1 MGHGKET
8 PRQKMIGLMYLFL
21 TCMLALNVSKD
32 VLDAFIT
39 INDRLND
46 TNTNFISKNEIAYDA
61 IDKSYASNKTK
72 TEKVYK
78 TALTLREK
86 SDSLVESIQYYKDTI
101 IFYADQI
108 PPSERFKLP
117 GKMGYY
123 RYDEELKDT
132 IHLEEAVNSK
142 DNTDVPAQ
150 LMVGHNGNSV
160 HGITLKEK
168 FDVYREWA
176 IETIDEFGADTTS
189 EIAKTIYSVF
199 NTADERGGKHQG
211 GVLSWQRRN
220 FEHLPLM
227 AVITIMTQ
235 MQASVRNVEGDIL
248 NLMYKSLDAE
258 SFKFNKL
265 ESIVL
270 PKSTY
275 VMRGNE
281 YSAQIFLAAFD
292 TTQAP
297 IVEIGRVQTNDKGEL
312 FIENPIEVPVDPKT
326 GMATYSTKG
335 TSVGE
340 KKYEGLIKVPK
351 PNSQDFQV
359 YQFSNEYQ
367 VAEPS
372 LVVSPTKMNVFYI
385 GPDNPV
391 KVSVPGI
398 SSDKI
403 TANITPS
410 SYGTMRNKGGGEYI
424 VRVGRPGKCKVAVSA
439 EINGNRQS
447 MGSVEF
453 RIKRVPDPVAVL
465 LGKEG
470 GNITRGE
477 LQAASRLDARMK
489 DFDFDLKFTVQS
501 FKVTAKVG
509 QYFVEET
516 SSSSRINH
524 KMKQSIFNQLGRGS
538 RLYFEDI
545 VAKGPDGKARN
556 LGVLSFTVQ

>member
-46 TNTNFISKNEIAYDA
+46 TNANFISKNEIAYSA
-61 IDKSYASNKTK
+61 IDKSYASNPTK

-78 TALTLREK
+78 TSLRLNEK
-86 SDSLVESIQYYKDTI
+86 SDSLVEHIQYYKDTI
-101 IFYADQI
+101 IIYADQI
-108 PPSERFKLP
+108 DRSILFKKS
-117 GKMGYY
+117 GNIGYY
-123 RYDEELKDT
+123 RYDEDLEDT
-132 IHLEEAVNSK
+132 VHLEEAVKNK

-150 LMVGHNGNSV
+150 IMVGPDGNSP
-160 HGITLKEK
+160 HGIKLKEK
-168 FDVYREWA
+168 VAEYREWA
-176 IETIDEFGADTTS
+176 LSTIARFGADSTS
-189 EIAKTIYSVF
+189 ELAKTINTTF
-199 NTADERGGKHQG
+199 NTADMKGDRHQG
-211 GVLSWQRRN
+211 GMYSWQRRN

-248 NLMYKSLDAE
+248 NLMYRSLDAE

-265 ESIVL
+265 QPVVL
-270 PKSTY
+270 PQSTY
-275 VMRGNE
+275 IMRGNE

-297 IVEIGRVQTNDKGEL
+297 EVEIGKVQKNEKGEL
-312 FIENPIEVPVDPKT
+312 YIDDPIKVNVDST
-326 GMATYSTKG
+326 TNMATYETRGS
-335 TSVGE
+335 SVGN
-340 KKYEGLIKVPK
+340 KTYEGLIKVQK
-351 PNSQDFQV
+351 PNSEDYMV
-359 YQFSNEYQ
+359 YKFSEEYQ

-385 GPDNPV
+385 GPENPV
-391 KVSVPGI
+391 RVSVPGI

-403 TANITPS
+403 KASISPA
-410 SYGTMRNKGGGEYI
+410 SYGTMSNKGGGKYSVK
-424 VRVGRPGKCKVAVSA
+424 VRRPGTCKVVVSA
-439 EINGNRQS
+439 TINGKTQS
-447 MGSVEF
+447 MGSVPF
-453 RIKRVPDPVAVL
+453 RIKRVPDPVAVV

-470 GNITRGE
+470 GGISRGE
-477 LQAASRLDARMK
+477 LQAATRVDARMK
-489 DFDFDLKFTVQS
+489 DFDFDLTFRVQS

-509 QYFVEET
+509 QYFVEE
-516 SSSSRINH
+516 SASNSRISH
-524 KMKQSIFNQLGRGS
+524 QMKQQIFNKLSRGS

-545 VAKGPDGKARN
+545 VAQGPDGKARN

>member
-46 TNTNFISKNEIAYDA
+46 TNANFISKNEIAYDA
-61 IDKSYASNKTK
+61 IDKSYASNKAK
-72 TEKVYK
+72 TEKVYQ
-78 TALTLREK
+78 TALSLREK

-108 PPSERFKLP
+108 PPSERFNLP
-117 GKMGYY
+117 GEIGLY
-123 RYDEELKDT
+123 RIDEDSQDT

-142 DNTDVPAQ
+142 DNADVPAQ
-150 LMVGHNGNSV
+150 IMVGPNGNSV
-160 HGITLKEK
+160 HGIRLKEK
-168 FDVYREWA
+168 FDIYREWA
-176 IETIDEFGADTTS
+176 IETIDEFGADSTS

-199 NTADERGGKHQG
+199 NTADERGEKHQG

-265 ESIVL
+265 EPIVL

-297 IVEIGRVQTNDKGEL
+297 IVEVGRVQTNEEGEL
-312 FIENPIEVPVDPKT
+312 FIENPIEVPVDAKT

-351 PNSQDFQV
+351 PNTQEFQV
-359 YQFSNEYQ
+359 YRFSNEYQ

-424 VRVGRPGKCKVAVSA
+424 VKVGRPGKCNVSVSA

-470 GNITRGE
+470 GNISRGE
-477 LQAASRLDARMK
+477 LQAATRLDARMK
-489 DFDFDLKFTVQS
+489 DFDFDLTFSVQS

-545 VAKGPDGKARN
+545 IAKGPDGKARN